1 MPPWGKTISL
11 FSPLTYMTDLMR
23 YSIQGNSYHPILL
36 DFAAIA
42 IFTVIFMAL
51 AMFIH
56 IRNMPKRL

>member
-1 MPPWGKTISL
+1 
-11 FSPLTYMTDLMR
+11 MTDLMR
-23 YSIQGNSYHPILL
+23 YSIQGTSYHPILL

-42 IFTVIFMAL
+42 IFTAIFMAL

>member
-1 MPPWGKTISL
+1 MKKKV
-11 FSPLTYMTDLMR
+11 
-23 YSIQGNSYHPILL
+23 IQGSGYYSVRL

-51 AMFIH
+51 AMFFH